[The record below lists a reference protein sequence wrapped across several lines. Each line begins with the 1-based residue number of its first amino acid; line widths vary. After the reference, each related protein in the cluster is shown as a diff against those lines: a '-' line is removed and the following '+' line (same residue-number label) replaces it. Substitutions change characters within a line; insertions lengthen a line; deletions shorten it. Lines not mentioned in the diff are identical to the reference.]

1 MFIFRF
7 FLIWLYCLS
16 SCYASFDNLL
26 NDLQVYHG
34 ITVKYPSENYTLQ
47 VDASSFRMQLDQQ
60 LIFGDR
66 SVRVSYQD
74 MLVTANRFEANLGK
88 ELFTFID
95 DVSYSFRKM
104 TLASYRLDLSLP
116 DNAYAKGNVEF
127 YFNDYSAY
135 SNEASYNLDENVIV
149 LEGDA
154 ILYENQDFFKGE
166 TISFDLNQQTVLSH
180 GRSKVKLSTERL
192 P

>member
-1 MFIFRF
+1 MFNFRL
-7 FLIWLYCLS
+7 FLVWLYCLS

-60 LIFGDR
+60 LIFGDS

-95 DVSYSFRKM
+95 DVSYYFRKM
-104 TLASYRLDLSLP
+104 TLASHRLDLRLP
-116 DNAYAKGNVEF
+116 DYAYAKGNVRF

-166 TISFDLNQQTVLSH
+166 TIFLI
-180 GRSKVKLSTERL
+180 
-192 P
+192 